1 MRRHMNGCVVAAIAV
16 MLTVTASASARA
28 GDRTLVDT
36 YPVATELC
44 AKAHTGTLPLK
55 LESKVASVIVACDT
69 LENAFAPLVVTVDAA
84 EAQFLSTVAGQRALI
99 AAACTKPVKNHAA
112 CESARATARPTDSSA
127 LDTRQAAVLA
137 FHTAI
142 EANRN
147 TYWTTI
153 AALRNK

>member
-28 GDRTLVDT
+28 GDRTLVAT

-44 AKAHTGTLPLK
+44 AKAHSSTLPPK
-55 LESKVASVIVACDT
+55 LESKVASVIGACNT

-84 EAQFLSTVAGQRALI
+84 EAQFLSTVASQRALV
-99 AAACTKPVKNHAA
+99 AAACTKPVKEHAA
-112 CESARATARPTDSSA
+112 CESARATARTTDATA
-127 LDTRQAAVLA
+127 LATRQAAVLA
-137 FHTAI
+137 FHTGI

-147 TYWTTI
+147 TFWTTI
-153 AALRNK
+153 AALRSK

>member
-1 MRRHMNGCVVAAIAV
+1 MNGCVVAAIAV

-36 YPVATELC
+36 YPVATALC
-44 AKAHTGTLPLK
+44 AKAHTSALPPK
-55 LESKVASVIVACDT
+55 LESKVASMIVACDT

-84 EAQFLSTVAGQRALI
+84 EAQFLNTVASQRALV
-99 AAACTKPVKNHAA
+99 AAACTKPVKDHAA
-112 CESARATARPTDSSA
+112 CEAARTTTQTTDPTALA
-127 LDTRQAAVLA
+127 TRQAAVLA

-147 TYWTTI
+147 TFWTTI
-153 AALRNK
+153 AALRSK

>member
-36 YPVATELC
+36 YPVATALC
-44 AKAHTGTLPLK
+44 AKAHTSALPPK
-55 LESKVASVIVACDT
+55 LESKVASMIVACDT

-84 EAQFLSTVAGQRALI
+84 EAQFLSTVAGQRALV
-99 AAACTKPVKNHAA
+99 AAACTKPVKDHAA
-112 CESARATARPTDSSA
+112 CEAARTTAQTTDPTA
-127 LDTRQAAVLA
+127 LATRQAAVLA

-147 TYWTTI
+147 TFWTTI
-153 AALRNK
+153 AALRSK

>member
-28 GDRTLVDT
+28 GDRSLAET

-44 AKAHTGTLPLK
+44 AKAHTATLPPR
-55 LESKVASVIVACDT
+55 LESKVASVIVACNT

-84 EAQFLSTVAGQRALI
+84 EAQFLSTVAAQRALV
-99 AAACTKPVKNHAA
+99 AAACTKPVKDHAA
-112 CESARATARPTDSSA
+112 CESARATARTTDRAA
-127 LDTRQAAVLA
+127 LATRQAAVLA

-142 EANRN
+142 EANR
-147 TYWTTI
+147 TTFWTTI
-153 AALRNK
+153 AALRSK

>member
-16 MLTVTASASARA
+16 MLTVTASASARV
-28 GDRTLVDT
+28 GDRTLIDT
-36 YPVATELC
+36 YPVATQLC
-44 AKAHTGTLPLK
+44 VKAHASTLPPK

-84 EAQFLSTVAGQRALI
+84 EAQFLSTLSDQRALV
-99 AAACTKPVKNHAA
+99 AAACTKPVKDHAA
-112 CESARATARPTDSSA
+112 CEAARATSRTTRLAA
-127 LDTRQAAVLA
+127 LATRQAAVLA

-147 TYWTTI
+147 TFWTTV